1 MTDLNRVYCKIR
13 LYDNIFVFFREQQLP
28 LELEKIRNVIM
39 NHSSSLAILQTSLS
53 KAALKERQSNEIA
66 VAEENKS
73 LKDKN
78 ELKNGLIAA
87 GQENIN
93 FIDDIEIAKKQIR
106 IKSLIETDC
115 GDENQQL
122 VEIHPENKSFS
133 QNISARSVS
142 QNNSAQIFIQNLDD
156 RSTEE
161 VNKHKNLINEKLITL
176 SIWCCK
182 PYRGVTTFVFRFPII
197 VISNKNCNCR
207 LSKFFCPKL

>member
-53 KAALKERQSNEIA
+53 KAALKERQSNEIV

-78 ELKNGLIAA
+78 ELKNRLIT

-93 FIDDIEIAKKQIR
+93 FIDDSEIAKRQIM

-122 VEIHPENKSFS
+122 VEIHPENNSFS
-133 QNISARSVS
+133 QNISAQSVS

-156 RSTEE
+156 ISTEE
-161 VNKHKNLINEKLITL
+161 VK
-176 SIWCCK
+176 
-182 PYRGVTTFVFRFPII
+182 
-197 VISNKNCNCR
+197 
-207 LSKFFCPKL
+207 